1 MSIFGEYSGPSGD
14 RGYYSAAD
22 WNKLQNPEWA
32 KDQAEYDRFAAQA
45 EARAES
51 RAEAMS
57 RAREA
62 IPFSYTQFG
71 RGGTEPVF
79 SLAGYS
85 GHTSG
90 GTAGLSGFSGTGSPV
105 GYSSSGGGTTSGGN
119 TNPGDQN
126 PGDRVDTQ
134 IRRAEGGVVP
144 SIQYMQ
150 EGGMIQS
157 PYANPMKGS

>member
-1 MSIFGEYSGPSGD
+1 MSIFREYSGPAAE

-32 KDQAEYDRFAAQA
+32 ADQAEYDRFAAQA
-45 EARAES
+45 AARAES

-90 GTAGLSGFSGTGSPV
+90 GTAGLSGSVAIPATG
-105 GYSSSGGGTTSGGN
+105 
-119 TNPGDQN
+119 
-126 PGDRVDTQ
+126 
-134 IRRAEGGVVP
+134 
-144 SIQYMQ
+144 
-150 EGGMIQS
+150 
-157 PYANPMKGS
+157 